1 MHRQGLLNP
10 ARTLSFLWGDEITS
24 TRRYV
29 QEKKGSKIVAGL
41 SLDMVGQNTEL
52 TGGTFLIE
60 KMPDPSA
67 IWTRGEDKHTEW
79 GAGDVGKDDLFPHF
93 MNDYT
98 WQLTQQQAET
108 SGWQVAQNPFEGGS
122 DHVPF
127 LMGKIPAVL
136 FWHFTDQFY
145 HTDGDTMDKVSPE
158 TMRNVGLTALRT
170 GIGLAEG
177 STKLAEEV
185 LQQLRQA
192 AKQRIEA
199 EAKLST
205 AAIAAG
211 AAGGTELQK
220 EIISSWGE
228 WYRAAMATIVE
239 IPATGATIEMN
250 QQITAA
256 QQELQEQVEQVL
268 EQL

>member
-1 MHRQGLLNP
+1 
-10 ARTLSFLWGDEITS
+10 
-24 TRRYV
+24 
-29 QEKKGSKIVAGL
+29 
-41 SLDMVGQNTEL
+41 
-52 TGGTFLIE
+52 
-60 KMPDPSA
+60 
-67 IWTRGEDKHTEW
+67 
-79 GAGDVGKDDLFPHF
+79 
-93 MNDYT
+93 
-98 WQLTQQQAET
+98 
-108 SGWQVAQNPFEGGS
+108 
-122 DHVPF
+122 
-127 LMGKIPAVL
+127 MGKIPAVL

-145 HTDGDTMDKVSPE
+145 HTDGDTMDKVSAE

-239 IPATGATIEMN
+239 IPATGATVEMN